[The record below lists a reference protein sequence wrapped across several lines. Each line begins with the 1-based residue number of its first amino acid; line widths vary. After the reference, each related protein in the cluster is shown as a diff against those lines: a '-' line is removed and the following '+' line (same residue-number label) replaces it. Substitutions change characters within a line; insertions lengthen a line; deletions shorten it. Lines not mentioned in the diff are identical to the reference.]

1 MGTLAI
7 SELHSGAWTADP
19 LQRHDVAVA
28 ALDTQSGGTP
38 TGSSGPATSQCAA
51 RPARDLI

>member
-19 LQRHDVAVA
+19 LQRHDFAVA